1 MKKFLHFL
9 FYNNTVPLIFGVLFL
24 GAGATF
30 AASPEARSAVIQPQ
44 SKLASID
51 NAYLLAATITK
62 ASASITVGAITE
74 NDTTYFVDYRLNT
87 IDVKEGVWQPVT
99 VTKTMVVNK
108 ESIVGQDLGL
118 YASEELSEV
127 HAAEIRRLKET
138 QASQRRAGATPKVIA
153 TEYRG
158 LVGQFLNPT
167 TEVFPGY
174 VPLIDPAVGIP
185 LTREQKDAHRAEQRR
200 IEELKTGVTVT
211 TNNGTEIVIPPI
223 GDQDT
228 SGNSSDPTPSTEPPT
243 PVVNPPAETI
253 PTPDPVPAP
262 APDPAPTVI
271 EPEPAPVL

>member
-1 MKKFLHFL
+1 MKKLTHFL
-9 FYNNTVPLIFGVLFL
+9 VYNNTIPLVFGVLFL

-44 SKLASID
+44 SELASVD

-74 NDTTYFVDYRLNT
+74 NDTTYFVDYQLTT
-87 IDVKEGVWQPVT
+87 IDVKDGVWQPVT
-99 VTKTMVVNK
+99 VLKTMVVNK
-108 ESIVGQDLGL
+108 EAIAGKDLGL

-127 HAAEIRRLKET
+127 HTAEIRRLKET
-138 QASQRRAGATPKVIA
+138 QESQRQAGATAKVVA

-185 LTREQKDAHRAEQRR
+185 LTREQEAAERAEQRR
-200 IEELKTGVTVT
+200 IEELKAGVTVT
-211 TNNGTEIVIPPI
+211 TNNGTQVVIPPI
-223 GDQDT
+223 GGQGTPD
-228 SGNSSDPTPSTEPPT
+228 NPPDPTPPTEPPA
-243 PVVNPPAETI
+243 PAPNPPAEIT
-253 PTPDPVPAP
+253 PTPDPAP
-262 APDPAPTVI
+262 APDSAPTVI
-271 EPEPAPVL
+271 EPDPTPVL